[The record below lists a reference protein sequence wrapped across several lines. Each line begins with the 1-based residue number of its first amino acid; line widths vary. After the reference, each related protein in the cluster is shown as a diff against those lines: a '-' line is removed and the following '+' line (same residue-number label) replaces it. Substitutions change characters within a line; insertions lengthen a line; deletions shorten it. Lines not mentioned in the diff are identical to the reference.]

1 MRVTGS
7 IDVDGVKLV
16 VDVDVPDGMTQ
27 VFVTNISP
35 DCLVIPKSRWP
46 ITLLELGSMS
56 VQVLQQAGLMT
67 LENITDEQWNVR
79 LPESLQPLVEEV
91 TKAVQRLR
99 AVALTFEA
107 EESTA
112 PTDYREG
119 FPIAIG
125 DSVVA
130 AAGETSLLPPPEND
144 PMDRLIESMTYELP
158 KRLVRIFHDK
168 GIKTVRDLIAL
179 GRRKVVFT
187 KGVTAADI
195 DLLDVKLKSNN
206 ITGWM

>member
-99 AVALTFEA
+99 AVALTFEMEQSA
-107 EESTA
+107 A
-112 PTDYREG
+112 FTDEREG
-119 FPIAIG
+119 FPITLS
-125 DSVVA
+125 DSVA
-130 AAGETSLLPPPEND
+130 AAARETSLLPPPEND
-144 PMDRLIESMTYELP
+144 PLDLLIESARFELP
-158 KRLVRIFHDK
+158 KRLVRILHDK
-168 GIKTVRDLIAL
+168 GVRTVRDLIAL

-187 KGVTAADI
+187 KDVTAADV
-195 DLLDVKLKSNN
+195 DLLDVKLKSSN
-206 ITGWM
+206 IAGWK

>member
-27 VFVTNISP
+27 VFVTNISS

-56 VQVLQQAGLMT
+56 VQVLQQAGLVS
-67 LENITDEQWNVR
+67 LGDITDDQWNVR
-79 LPESLQPLVEEV
+79 LPEPLQPLVEEV

-99 AVALTFEA
+99 AVALTFDA
-107 EESTA
+107 EEPA
-112 PTDYREG
+112 VPADDREG
-119 FPIAIG
+119 FPIAVS

-130 AAGETSLLPPPEND
+130 MTEEISLLPPPEND
-144 PMDRLIESMTYELP
+144 PLDQLIQSVTYELP
-158 KRLVRIFHDK
+158 KRLVRILHDK
-168 GIKTVRDLIAL
+168 GVKTVRDLVAL

-187 KGVTAADI
+187 KGMTAADV

-206 ITGWM
+206 ITSWK